1 MAPIRSF
8 TATLCGMLFVH
19 HWVAP
24 LHPQVISGIIPALG
38 IIFSCIWECIMVAIL
53 ALLGAPIRFV
63 LEVHPTGIT
72 PVFPLTPRTAIGGI
86 VSFALAVAL

>member
-8 TATLCGMLFVH
+8 TATLCGMLFVR

-38 IIFSCIWECIMVAIL
+38 IIFSRVWEGVMIAIL
-53 ALLGAPIRFV
+53 APLGVPIRVV
-63 LEVHPTGIT
+63 LEVHPTGVK
-72 PVFPLTPRTAIGGI
+72 PVFPLAPNTTIGGI
-86 VSFALAVAL
+86 VGFAVAVAL